1 MPALDDYLITLEPE
15 VRRAFERVHALAMDV
30 VPEAEQG
37 TSYGM
42 AALRYRSKPLLGFRA
57 ASRHLSLFPFSP
69 GVVDA
74 VAAQLVGYDLSKG
87 TIRFSTSRPV
97 PDAVVQDVVRLR
109 REEID
114 EAVR

>member
-1 MPALDDYLITLEPE
+1 MPAVDDYLSTLEPDA
-15 VRRAFERVHALAMDV
+15 RGAFERVQALAMDV
-30 VPEAEQG
+30 VPEAEQA

-42 AALRYRSKPLLGFRA
+42 AALRYRNKPLLGFRA

-69 GVVDA
+69 SVVDA
-74 VAAQLVGYDLSKG
+74 VAARLGGFDVSKG

-97 PDAVVQDVVRLR
+97 PDAVLRDVVRLR

-114 EAVR
+114 KAVR